1 MTHPE
6 RVEDYLEHIADA
18 IERAMRYVG
27 NLENLQALEE
37 NQQAQDAIVRTI
49 TVVGEAANRICKVAP
64 DFVTY
69 HPGLPWSQ
77 MRGIATKSF
86 TTTSMSPGTSSGIP
100 LRTISRRSCS
110 KSGLCCYGQR
120 LANDP
125 MSSKPELTTDTD
137 F

>member
-64 DFVTY
+64 DFVTN
-69 HPGLPWSQ
+69 HPELPWSQ
-77 MRGIATKSF
+77 MRGIRNKVVHDYFDVAWDIVWNTVKDDFPRLLQQVNS
-86 TTTSMSPGTSSGIP
+86 
-100 LRTISRRSCS
+100 LLSRG
-110 KSGLCCYGQR
+110 K
-120 LANDP
+120 
-125 MSSKPELTTDTD
+125 TDQ
-137 F
+137 